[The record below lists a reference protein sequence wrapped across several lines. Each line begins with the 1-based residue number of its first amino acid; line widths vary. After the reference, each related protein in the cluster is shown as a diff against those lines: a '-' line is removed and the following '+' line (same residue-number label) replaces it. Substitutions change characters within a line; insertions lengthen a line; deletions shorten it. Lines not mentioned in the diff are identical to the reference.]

1 MDTKNNPEKKKM
13 NLPNKLTMLR
23 LCLVPVMMVF
33 LLLPARI
40 IPTLICYGVGLVLF
54 VLASLTDMFDGKIAR
69 KRNLIT
75 NFGKFMDPVAD
86 KFMVIGTLLV
96 MLFRMLNPAIYGLGY
111 QTVFVIVYFVAVVMI
126 IFRELAITSLRL
138 VLVNASG
145 EVVAA
150 NMLGKIK
157 TVSQIVCVCV
167 LFVEP
172 IIDALITKLT
182 GGWALAGVFP
192 LSWFTV
198 CVMLLFTVWS
208 GANYLRGGWKHI
220 STDW

>member
-1 MDTKNNPEKKKM
+1 MAKM

-23 LCLVPVMMVF
+23 LCMVPVMVVF
-33 LLLPARI
+33 LLLPDSVV
-40 IPTLICYGVGLVLF
+40 PHLWCYGVGLVMFILT
-54 VLASLTDMFDGKIAR
+54 SLTDMLDGKIAR
-69 KRNLIT
+69 ARGLIT

-86 KFMVIGTLLV
+86 KFMVIGTLLAL
-96 MLFRMLNPAIYGLGY
+96 LFRMMNPTIYGVAY
-111 QTVFVIVYFVAVVMI
+111 RTPFVITYFVAVVMI

-138 VLVNASG
+138 VLVNVSG

-157 TVSQIVCVCV
+157 TVSQIAGICM

-172 IIDALITKLT
+172 LVMKLISVIAGKDLLAQGIFPVSFALV
-182 GGWALAGVFP
+182 A
-192 LSWFTV
+192 
-198 CVMLLFTVWS
+198 VMLVFTVWS
-208 GANYLRGGWKHI
+208 GVNYLKGGWHLI

>member
-1 MDTKNNPEKKKM
+1 MAKM
-13 NLPNKLTMLR
+13 NLPNKLTLIR
-23 LCLVPVMMVF
+23 LFSVPVMVVF

-40 IPTLICYGVGLVLF
+40 LPPVWAYGIGLVVF
-54 VLASLTDMFDGKIAR
+54 IATSLTDMLDGKIAR
-69 KRNLIT
+69 ARNLIT

-86 KFMVIGTLLV
+86 KFMVIGTLLAL
-96 MLFRMLNPAIYGLGY
+96 LFRMMNPSLYGFY
-111 QTVFVIVYFVAVVMI
+111 YDRVFVLVYFIAVVMI

-157 TVSQIVCVCV
+157 TVTQIVCICL
-167 LFVEP
+167 LFAEP
-172 IIDALITKLT
+172 IINRVVRHFAPRFALFSTY
-182 GGWALAGVFP
+182 P
-192 LSWFTV
+192 LSFFMIA
-198 CVMLLFTVWS
+198 VMLFFTVWS
-208 GANYLRGGWKHI
+208 GANYIKGGWKHI

>member
-1 MDTKNNPEKKKM
+1 MSKM

-33 LLLPARI
+33 LLLPASV
-40 IPTLICYGVGLVLF
+40 IPALWCYGIGLVVFALT
-54 VLASLTDMFDGKIAR
+54 SLTDMLDGKIALA
-69 KRNLIT
+69 RNMIT

-86 KFMVIGTLLV
+86 KFMVIGTLCT
-96 MLFRMLNPAIYGLGY
+96 MLFRMLNPDIYGVEY
-111 QTVFVIVYFVAVVMI
+111 HTAFTVVYFVAVVLI

-138 VLVNASG
+138 VLVNVSG

-157 TVSQIVCVCV
+157 TVSQIISICV
-167 LFVEP
+167 LFIEP
-172 IIDALITKLT
+172 LVN
-182 GGWALAGVFP
+182 ALAVYLAGDYALATIYPASFFFVGVT
-192 LSWFTV
+192 LVFTV
-198 CVMLLFTVWS
+198 LS
-208 GANYLRGGWKHI
+208 GVNYLKGGWKHI